1 MPTKK
6 KFLVVFASMLIV
18 NLLVGQQWSWA
29 TQLDGEGNEACRAIV
44 HNATGGWIA
53 GGAFDDSIIMGEEN
67 INSSGGTDYFLASF
81 SSDQQLEWYLTGGGI
96 EDDFI
101 SAIDILPDGDIVCT
115 GAFWFE
121 MTFADSLISSTDS
134 PRALFTARLSP
145 LGELRWIQIHDGDG
159 LKEIN
164 GVAARDDDKIAIA
177 GFWERSLQL
186 VDSTLISG
194 TEDET
199 TYSFA
204 ALLSGEGNLEW
215 VQSGGGNKATR
226 ANDVDVL
233 PDGSVV
239 IGGFFN
245 DTTTIADTL
254 LIANSFDRD
263 VFLAVYNPDGEAL
276 WARKAGGVIDE
287 ELSALTVD
295 EEGNIYATGQMVG
308 VMSLGNNI
316 SIQTDDGNPD
326 FFLIKYNSEGVPQ
339 WGRGEHGASP
349 KQGLDIRA
357 REGLVVV
364 GGIFQGNLIVDD
376 KQLNTGQTPNAF
388 IAGFNTEGE
397 IRWLTEVDADNF
409 SNASS
414 ISISETQRV
423 LVGGGFGNTAFFDQ
437 QTFNSTG
444 STNLYMAQLWPAFTP
459 VEEKFKTIFPIK
471 VYPNPTQSV
480 VYMEYQGNPLLF
492 PYRLLLHNEQGSVL
506 YEEVLQ
512 LIPGREI
519 ELNLN
524 NFPSG
529 TYIWS
534 IWRYDQLVGS
544 GQIIKAR
551 STE

>member
-6 KFLVVFASMLIV
+6 IFLLVFVYILIV
-18 NLLVGQQWSWA
+18 NILVGQHWSWA

-44 HNATGGWIA
+44 HNATGGWVV
-53 GGAFDDSIIMGEEN
+53 GGAFDSSIFLGEED
-67 INSSGGTDYFLASF
+67 ISSSGGTDYFLASF
-81 SSDQQLEWYLTGGGI
+81 SANQELEWYLTGGGI
-96 EDDFI
+96 EDDLI

-121 MTFADSLISSTDS
+121 MTFADSTFSTIDS

-145 LGELRWIQIHDGDG
+145 DGTLRWIQIHEGDG

-164 GVAARDDDKIAIA
+164 GVAAREDGKIAIA
-177 GFWERSLQL
+177 GFWERSLVL
-186 VDSTLISG
+186 ADSTLISG

-199 TYSFA
+199 TYSFV
-204 ALLSGEGNLEW
+204 ALLNGEGSLEW

-226 ANDVDVL
+226 ASDVDIL
-233 PDGSVV
+233 PDGGVV

-263 VFLAVYNPDGEAL
+263 VFLAVYSPNGGAL

-287 ELSALTVD
+287 ELSALAVD

-326 FFLIKYNSEGVPQ
+326 FFLIKYNAEGIPQ
-339 WGRGEHGASP
+339 WGRGEHGALP
-349 KQGLDIRA
+349 KQGLDIHA
-357 REGLVVV
+357 REGLIVI
-364 GGIFQGNLIVDD
+364 GGIFQGNLIIDD
-376 KQLNTGQTPNAF
+376 KQLNTEQAPNAF

-397 IRWLTEVDADNF
+397 IRWLAEVDADNF

-423 LVGGGFGNTAFFDQ
+423 LVGGGFGSTAFFDQ
-437 QTFNSTG
+437 QSFNSTG

-459 VEEKFKTIFPIK
+459 VEDKLKTNFPIR
-471 VYPNPTQSV
+471 VYPNPTQSI
-480 VYMEYQGNPLLF
+480 VYMEYQGSPLHF
-492 PYRLLLHNEQGSVL
+492 PHRLVLYNEQGSVICNEFL
-506 YEEVLQ
+506 H
-512 LIPGREI
+512 LIPGQET
-519 ELNLN
+519 ELNLT

-534 IWRYDQLVGS
+534 IWKSNQLVGS

>member
-1 MPTKK
+1 
-6 KFLVVFASMLIV
+6 MLIV
-18 NLLVGQQWSWA
+18 NLLVGQHWSWA

-44 HNATGGWIA
+44 HNATGGWVV
-53 GGAFDDSIIMGEEN
+53 GGAFDSSIFLGEED
-67 INSSGGTDYFLASF
+67 ISSSGGTDYFLASF
-81 SSDQQLEWYLTGGGI
+81 SANQELEWYLTGGGI
-96 EDDFI
+96 EDDLI

-121 MTFADSLISSTDS
+121 MTFADSTLTTIDS

-145 LGELRWIQIHDGDG
+145 DGTLRWIQVHEGDG

-164 GVAARDDDKIAIA
+164 GVAARNDGKIAIA

-199 TYSFA
+199 TYSFV
-204 ALLSGEGNLEW
+204 ALLSGEGSLEW

-226 ANDVDVL
+226 ASDVDVL

-263 VFLAVYNPDGEAL
+263 VFLAVYSPGGEAL
-276 WARKAGGVIDE
+276 WARKAGGVIDD
-287 ELSALTVD
+287 ELSALAVD

-326 FFLIKYNSEGVPQ
+326 FFLIKYNAEGIPQ
-339 WGRGEHGASP
+339 WGRSEHGALP

-357 REGLVVV
+357 REGLIVI
-364 GGIFQGNLIVDD
+364 GGIFQGDLIIDD
-376 KQLNTGQTPNAF
+376 KQLSTGQVPNAF
-388 IAGFNTEGE
+388 IAGFNTEGGV
-397 IRWLTEVDADNF
+397 RWLTEVDADNF

-437 QTFNSTG
+437 QSFNSTG
-444 STNLYMAQLWPAFTP
+444 STNLYMAQLWSAFTP
-459 VEEKFKTIFPIK
+459 AEEKLKTNFPIR
-471 VYPNPTQSV
+471 VYPNPTQSI

-492 PYRLLLHNEQGSVL
+492 PHQLVLYNEQGRVL
-506 YEEVLQ
+506 YNEFLH
-512 LIPGREI
+512 LIPGEEI
-519 ELNLN
+519 ELNFN
-524 NFPSG
+524 GFSSG

-534 IWRYDQLVGS
+534 IWRYNQLVGS